1 MEARLAA
8 ARIVQRV
15 REGGSLDREIARLFE
30 KQEVDSPAAAQAL
43 AYGVLRHRELIDAV
57 IGKLLRK
64 GMKPKDQIVHELLA
78 VAVFEM
84 LSEETPDYAVINSA
98 VNQVK
103 KQRKWAA
110 GMVNASLRRFRREHD
125 ELLASAAEKPSVRHL
140 LPNWLLKQLQQDWPE
155 QWEDIAAGSSKSP
168 PMTLRV
174 NRNASTS
181 ADYLKRME
189 AAELPATQHP
199 QVACAVVPVA
209 PCGVE
214 MLPGFAEGDV
224 TVQDASAQLAALLM
238 MAEPEQNILDACAAP
253 GGKTTHLCEETGGKA
268 RILALELSEART
280 GRMKENFARSGCEAE
295 IVVADATEIESW
307 WDGKP
312 FDRILLDVPC
322 SATGVIRRHPDI
334 KLHRTPEDLQALA
347 QVQSRILRQVWKTLA
362 PGGIML
368 YATCSILKAEN
379 TDNVGR
385 FLAETPN
392 ASEIPI
398 DADWGHVCDHGR
410 QILPGEDDMDGFYYA
425 LISRHDAA

>member
-64 GMKPKDQIVHELLA
+64 GMKSKDQIVHDLLA

-110 GMVNASLRRFRREHD
+110 GMVNASLRRFQREHD
-125 ELLASAAEKPSVRHL
+125 ELVASAAEKPSVRHL
-140 LPNWLLKQLQQDWPE
+140 LPNWLLKQLQEDWPE
-155 QWEDIAAGSSKSP
+155 QWEQIAAGSSKSP

-181 ADYLKRME
+181 AEYLKRME
-189 AAELPATQHP
+189 AAELPAVQHP

-214 MLPGFAEGDV
+214 MLPGFSEGDV

-280 GRMKENFARSGCEAE
+280 ERMKENFARSGCEAE

-334 KLHRTPEDLQALA
+334 KLHRTPGDLQALA

-368 YATCSILKAEN
+368 YSTCSILKAEN

-385 FLAETPN
+385 FLAETPD
-392 ASEIPI
+392 AGEIPI
-398 DADWGHVCDHGR
+398 DADWGHVCAHGR